1 MGLIWAVVGAL
12 CAIAFLYV
20 IVLMDRNTFAANALD
35 ALLAVIEVGLV
46 VQLVVGLAKLSDAPA
61 DLSKATWIGY
71 LIGSLLILPVA
82 WVWSQAERKKAD
94 SMAGAPCLAD
104 MGTQTSWSRSPSREA
119 RISAG
124 IFTQSMWF
132 CSANRTV

>member
-1 MGLIWAVVGAL
+1 VGLIWAVVGAL

-20 IVLMDRNTFAANALD
+20 IVLMVRNTFAANALD

-82 WVWSQAERKKAD
+82 WVWSQAER
-94 SMAGAPCLAD
+94 
-104 MGTQTSWSRSPSREA
+104 SRSGLGVLLVGLAVVPFLFLRLHQVWTT
-119 RISAG
+119 G
-124 IFTQSMWF
+124 G
-132 CSANRTV
+132 